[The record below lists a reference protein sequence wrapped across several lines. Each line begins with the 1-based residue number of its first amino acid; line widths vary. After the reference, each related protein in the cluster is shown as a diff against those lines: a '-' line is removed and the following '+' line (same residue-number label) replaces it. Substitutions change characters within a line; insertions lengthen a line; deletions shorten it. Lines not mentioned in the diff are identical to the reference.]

1 MRKKFFYKERMV
13 LKKRAAAIMKVT
25 IIFAT
30 IALLIAPQPIFAETQ
45 PSPLDDSSISLL
57 SSPKVAVEQTSLA
70 NVKVLGSES
79 LTGNLDSN
87 TKKLILNYS
96 GKGLL
101 TLGLLEHP
109 YIIFQMPT
117 EFSSLL
123 QNPTF
128 INGIVAKYD
137 VPIISLLGINLGR
150 DSGTFS
156 TINVDA
162 TTNTISVDY
171 HNLLSLKL
179 LSSSTYNF
187 TLEINLESLPASTD
201 GVYTFLAST
210 RNAVIDLSVLAE
222 RPSPFT
228 IQVPI
233 VKPAPEV
240 ATNQNISNANSDVK
254 AVPEVDLNTITN
266 TEEVVESE
274 VEPFEDSALNQEVEV
289 EVDSG
294 SDKEVAVVADSKND
308 KDVAISDD
316 ANLVPS
322 RNKLPETATDLMGIA
337 LIGFLTILL
346 GLATR
351 FFNDQRR
358 Y

>member
-1 MRKKFFYKERMV
+1 MRKGFFYKERMV

-30 IALLIAPQPIFAETQ
+30 IALLIAPQQIFAETQ
-45 PSPLDDSSISLL
+45 PSPSPLDDSSISLL
-57 SSPKVAVEQTSLA
+57 SSPQVAVEQTSLA
-70 NVKVLGSES
+70 NVTVLGSES
-79 LTGNLDSN
+79 LTGHLGPN
-87 TKKLILNYS
+87 TQKLTLNYS

-101 TLGLLEHP
+101 TLGFLEHP
-109 YIIFQMPT
+109 YIIFQMPI

-123 QNPTF
+123 QNQSF

-156 TINVDA
+156 TIYVDSS
-162 TTNTISVDY
+162 TNTISMDY
-171 HNLLSLKL
+171 HNLLSLNL

-187 TLEINLESLPASTD
+187 TLEIDLDSLPASTD
-201 GVYTFLAST
+201 GVYTFLASS
-210 RNAVIDLSVLAE
+210 RNAVIDLSVLEE

-240 ATNQNISNANSDVK
+240 PINQNISNANSNLE

-274 VEPFEDSALNQEVEV
+274 VEPFEASAVNPEVKADSEAEKDVTVE
-289 EVDSG
+289 
-294 SDKEVAVVADSKND
+294 ADSKKD
-308 KDVAISDD
+308 KDVALSDD
-316 ANLVPS
+316 ANLVSS
-322 RNKLPETATDLMGIA
+322 RNKLPETATDLLGIA

-351 FFNDQRR
+351 VFNNQRSF
-358 Y
+358 